1 MKTNTN
7 TNTNTS
13 PIAERFIQ
21 KVMDHQPPD
30 LWAAS
35 NGHVG
40 IITNNR
46 KHAEQWTKKKDPRL
60 EAPWKVGL
68 DLEPIEEGFPRLK
81 TLMEK
86 NLEELSI
93 IPTVETI
100 DFLECCNKLE
110 SSYIKISSLGLEC
123 INRSN
128 ITLTLKKEIVC
139 TRPLGI
145 NSRYLL
151 NVAKQCKSTK
161 KLVIEYAHSS
171 NVFIHSH
178 LNIYAIATIALRKD

>member
-1 MKTNTN
+1 MKTN

-21 KVMDHQPPD
+21 KVIDHQPPD

-60 EAPWKVGL
+60 DSPWKVGL

-86 NLEELSI
+86 NLTELSI
-93 IPTVETI
+93 IPTETI
-100 DFLECCNKLE
+100 EFLECCNKLE

-145 NSRYLL
+145 NSKYLL
-151 NVAKQCKSTK
+151 NVTKQCKQCKGT
-161 KLVIEYAHSS
+161 KLVIEYSNS
-171 NVFIHSH
+171 NNVFIHSH